1 MYGMIYFD
9 HLPLEKDILD
19 ALKELT
25 INYVFQPIFYPDGKT
40 IYAYEALMRPTN
52 MTVTELI
59 AEYEKQNKLHV
70 LEVATFFGAT
80 QEFQLRG
87 YPELLSM
94 NSFPSEAFTIGE
106 GKVYK
111 DYYGDITGKNMIEI
125 LEYPYTSSK
134 AVTLKKAA
142 ALSDNIQIAIDDF
155 GSGINNMDIVDMYQP
170 NIVKLDR
177 LLISEID
184 QNRFKQEYVKHHIT
198 EFHRRGIKVI
208 AEGVERVEEFDFLKK
223 LGADFFQGYYL
234 ARPA

>member
-1 MYGMIYFD
+1 MIYFD

-25 INYVFQPIFYPDGKT
+25 INYVFQPIFFPDGKT

-52 MTVTELI
+52 MKVTELI
-59 AEYEKQNKLHV
+59 AEYEKADKLHV

-87 YPELLSM
+87 YTEMLSM
-94 NSFPSEAFTIGE
+94 NSFPSESFTVHE

-111 DYYGDITGKNMIEI
+111 DYYGDIRGKNIIEI

-142 ALSDNIQIAIDDF
+142 ALSEELQIAIDDF

-170 NIVKLDR
+170 HIVKLDR

-184 QNRFKQEYVKHHIT
+184 TDRFKQAYVKQHIA

-208 AEGVERVEEFDFLKK
+208 AEGVERKEEFDLLKSY
-223 LGADFFQGYYL
+223 GTDFFQGFYL

>member
-1 MYGMIYFD
+1 MIYFD
-9 HLPLEKDILD
+9 HLPLEKDILE
-19 ALKELT
+19 ALAELT

-52 MTVTELI
+52 MKVTELI
-59 AEYEKQNKLHV
+59 AEYEKQDKLHV

-87 YPELLSM
+87 YTELLSM

-106 GKVYK
+106 GRVYQ
-111 DYYGDITGKNMIEI
+111 DYYGDIVKNNIIEI

-142 ALSDNIQIAIDDF
+142 SVQDGLTIAIDDF

-170 NIVKLDR
+170 HIVKLDR
-177 LLISEID
+177 LLISDID
-184 QNRFKQEYVKHHIT
+184 SDRFKQKFVQQHIN

-208 AEGVERVEEFDFLKK
+208 AEGVERKEEFELLKTY
-223 LGADFFQGYYL
+223 GADFFLIHQH
-234 ARPA
+234 A

>member
-1 MYGMIYFD
+1 MIYFD
-9 HLPLEKDILD
+9 HLPLEKDILE
-19 ALKELT
+19 ALAELT

-52 MTVTELI
+52 MKVTELI
-59 AEYEKQNKLHV
+59 AEYEKQDKLHV

-87 YPELLSM
+87 YTELLSM

-106 GKVYK
+106 GRVYQ
-111 DYYGDITGKNMIEI
+111 DYYGDIVKNNIIEI

-142 ALSDNIQIAIDDF
+142 SVQDGLTIAIDDF

-170 NIVKLDR
+170 HIVKLDR
-177 LLISEID
+177 LLISDID
-184 QNRFKQEYVKHHIT
+184 SDRFKQKFVQQHIN

-208 AEGVERVEEFDFLKK
+208 AEGVERKEEFELLKTY
-223 LGADFFQGYYL
+223 GADFFQGFYL

>member
-1 MYGMIYFD
+1 MIYFD
-9 HLPLEKDILD
+9 HLPLEKDILE
-19 ALKELT
+19 ALAELT

-52 MTVTELI
+52 MKVTELI
-59 AEYEKQNKLHV
+59 AEYEKQDKLHV

-87 YPELLSM
+87 YTEFLSM

-106 GKVYK
+106 GRVYQ
-111 DYYGDITGKNMIEI
+111 DYYGDIVKNNIIEI

-142 ALSDNIQIAIDDF
+142 SVQDGLTIAIDDF

-170 NIVKLDR
+170 HIVKLDR
-177 LLISEID
+177 LLISDID
-184 QNRFKQEYVKHHIT
+184 SDRFKQKFVQQHIN

-208 AEGVERVEEFDFLKK
+208 AEGVERKEEFELLKTY
-223 LGADFFQGYYL
+223 GADFFQGFYL

>member
-1 MYGMIYFD
+1 MIYFD
-9 HLPLEKDILD
+9 HLPLEKDILA
-19 ALKELT
+19 ALGELT

-52 MTVTELI
+52 MRVTELI
-59 AEYEKQNKLHV
+59 AQYEKMDKLHV

-87 YPELLSM
+87 YTEHLSM
-94 NSFPSEAFTIGE
+94 NSFPSEAFTVGE
-106 GKVYK
+106 GKVYR
-111 DYYGDITGKNMIEI
+111 DYYGDILSNNIVEI

-142 ALSDNIQIAIDDF
+142 AIQENLQIAIDDF

-170 NIVKLDR
+170 HIVKLDR
-177 LLISEID
+177 QLITEID
-184 QNRFKQEYVKHHIT
+184 EDRFKQIFVKKHIE

-208 AEGVERVEEFDFLKK
+208 AEGVERKEEFEMLKAF
-223 LGADFFQGYYL
+223 GADFFQGFYL

>member
-1 MYGMIYFD
+1 MIYFD
-9 HLPLEKDILD
+9 HLPLEKDILE
-19 ALKELT
+19 ALAELT

-40 IYAYEALMRPTN
+40 VYAYEALMRPTN
-52 MTVTELI
+52 MKVTELI
-59 AEYEKQNKLHV
+59 AGYEKKDKLHV

-80 QEFQLRG
+80 QEFVLRG
-87 YPELLSM
+87 YTELLSM
-94 NSFPSEAFTIGE
+94 NSFPSESFTIGE

-111 DYYGDITGKNMIEI
+111 DYYGDILNNNIVEI

-142 ALSDNIQIAIDDF
+142 SLQDGIKIAIDDF

-170 NIVKLDR
+170 QIVKLDR
-177 LLISEID
+177 LLISEVD
-184 QNRFKQEYVKHHIT
+184 SDRFKQAYVQQHIN

-208 AEGVERVEEFDFLKK
+208 AEGVERKEEFELLKK
-223 LGADFFQGYYL
+223 YGADFFQGFYL